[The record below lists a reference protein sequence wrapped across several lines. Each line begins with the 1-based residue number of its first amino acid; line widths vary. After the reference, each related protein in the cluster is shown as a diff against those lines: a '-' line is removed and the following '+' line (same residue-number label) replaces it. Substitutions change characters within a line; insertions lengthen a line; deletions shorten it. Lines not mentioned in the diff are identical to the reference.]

1 MRSRCE
7 DAIWYIIP
15 ALRRELTVELY
26 NSGLTQKEIS
36 EYMGIT
42 QAAVSQYLKSK
53 RGATVNLSDE
63 IKNEIKELAER
74 IKRGERVSLESEVCR
89 LCKKIRND
97 VRR

>member
-1 MRSRCE
+1 MKSRCE

-53 RGATVNLSDE
+53 RGATVNLNDE
-63 IKNEIKELAER
+63 IRKEIKEIAEKIR
-74 IKRGERVSLESEVCR
+74 KGEKISLESEICR
-89 LCKKIRND
+89 LCKKIRNG
-97 VRR
+97 VQR

>member
-36 EYMGIT
+36 KCMGIT

-53 RGATVNLSDE
+53 RGATVNLSEEIREE
-63 IKNEIKELAER
+63 IKKLAER
-74 IKRGERVSLESEVCR
+74 IKRGEEISLESEVCR
-89 LCKKIRND
+89 LCRKIRNEIG
-97 VRR
+97 R